1 MNTMN
6 IHMQNDR
13 AGRYGNSGFTLIEL
27 MIVVTIIAILATI
40 ALPSYRD
47 YVTRSRIAE
56 ATSALA
62 AKRASV
68 EQFYDNNRTYV
79 GAPACAADAATS
91 KSFTFSCTVAT
102 ATAYTI
108 EALGTGPMA
117 GFAFTIDQANTRVTS
132 AVPAGWAQPN
142 PNTCWVTRKGGEC

>member
-1 MNTMN
+1 MKKH
-6 IHMQNDR
+6 IEIDPVLHR
-13 AGRYGNSGFTLIEL
+13 CAAGFTLIEL
-27 MIVVTIIAILATI
+27 MIVIVIIGILATI
-40 ALPSYRD
+40 ALPAYQD

-68 EQFYDNNRTYV
+68 EQFYDNNRTYI
-79 GAPACAADAATS
+79 GAPACVADSATS

-108 EALGTGPMA
+108 EALGTGPMT
-117 GFAFTIDQANTRVTS
+117 GFSFTIDQANTRVTS
-132 AVPAGWAQPN
+132 AVPANWALPN
-142 PNTCWVTRKGGEC
+142 PNTCWITRKGGVC